1 MLYLLVNSMIYSRL
15 KFHPLPAPE
24 VAPSFVIGLAPV
36 GVSIIALNTF
46 YLMLE
51 KHNVFA
57 WDLSSLHTG
66 ISLLSGMLAGYGLWW
81 FILTVLIL

>member
-1 MLYLLVNSMIYSRL
+1 MVYSRL

-46 YLMLE
+46 DLVLQKNNLFNWNLE
-51 KHNVFA
+51 FLHNTV
-57 WDLSSLHTG
+57 
-66 ISLLSGMLAGYGLWW
+66 SLLSSML
-81 FILTVLIL
+81 T